1 MIYLG
6 MTIKNEKKYY
16 CDKSQVYLHDVVDPM
31 QDRDRDRGPVCS
43 VDRDR
48 GPECSV
54 DRDRDTEWDTDNKTT
69 SDRQTHRQGHGTER
83 DRKISLKR
91 HGGALRFFPTSFLH
105 PTCLTPL
112 IL

>member
-6 MTIKNEKKYY
+6 MTIKNEKKYN

-48 GPECSV
+48 
-54 DRDRDTEWDTDNKTT
+54 DTEWDTDNKGRTA
-69 SDRQTHRQGHGTER
+69 SKRGRQTHRQGHGTVR